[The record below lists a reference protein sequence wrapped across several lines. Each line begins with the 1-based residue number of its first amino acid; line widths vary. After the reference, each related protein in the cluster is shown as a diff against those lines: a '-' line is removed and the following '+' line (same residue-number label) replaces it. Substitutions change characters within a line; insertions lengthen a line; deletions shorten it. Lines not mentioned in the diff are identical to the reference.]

1 MFNIDLDQGIDVRK
15 KENKWKLENILNVIL
30 NLNPG
35 LNKIYTNLHLK
46 FVFEIFFNK
55 VISVFKLFIIQIY
68 KNEFV
73 KIRTSKN
80 FHMPMCVEENKKGL
94 KNIYDKYRL

>member
-1 MFNIDLDQGIDVRK
+1 MVEK
-15 KENKWKLENILNVIL
+15 KEDKWKLKNRLNVSL

-46 FVFEIFFNK
+46 FVFEIFINK
-55 VISVFKLFIIQIY
+55 VISVFKLFIMQVY

-73 KIRTSKN
+73 KIRTTKN
-80 FHMPMCVEENKKGL
+80 LYMSMCVEENKKRI
-94 KNIYDKYRL
+94 KKYFR